1 MRVILHM
8 RGAALCYLFGRAASM
23 PDRRTSSPVE
33 TCHQTRQRQCDIPV
47 AFRWGNAANMLRG
60 QRQPASKAQACG
72 TLKTLSDM
80 ARRCVTSRREVQSPC
95 RTERLLLQF
104 RSLGNTFVVSNGC
117 NSRTRDRSRR
127 RQRLRRDLNAVFLG
141 A

>member
-1 MRVILHM
+1 MLLHM
-8 RGAALCYLFGRAASM
+8 RRAALCYLFGRAASM

-60 QRQPASKAQACG
+60 QRQPASKAQTCG

-80 ARRCVTSRREVQSPC
+80 ARRCVTSRRGVQSPC

-104 RSLGNTFVVSNGC
+104 RSLGNTFVVPNGC
-117 NSRTRDRSRR
+117 SSRTRDRTRR
-127 RQRLRRDLNAVFLG
+127 RQSLRRALNVVFFW

>member
-1 MRVILHM
+1 MLLHM
-8 RGAALCYLFGRAASM
+8 RRAALCYLFGRAASM

-60 QRQPASKAQACG
+60 QRQPASKAQTCG

-80 ARRCVTSRREVQSPC
+80 ARRCVTSRRGVQSPC

-104 RSLGNTFVVSNGC
+104 RSLGNTFVAPNGC
-117 NSRTRDRSRR
+117 SSRTKDRTRR
-127 RQRLRRDLNAVFLG
+127 RQSLRRALNVVFFW

>member
-1 MRVILHM
+1 MILHM

-33 TCHQTRQRQCDIPV
+33 TCHQTWQRQCDIPV
-47 AFRWGNAANMLRG
+47 AFSWGNAAKMLRG
-60 QRQPASKAQACG
+60 QRQPASKAQAYG

-80 ARRCVTSRREVQSPC
+80 ARRCVTSRRGAQSPC
-95 RTERLLLQF
+95 RPERLLLQF
-104 RSLGNTFVVSNGC
+104 RSLGNTFVVPNGC
-117 NSRTRDRSRR
+117 SSRTRDHLRR
-127 RQRLRRDLNAVFLG
+127 RQWLQRALNAVFLW